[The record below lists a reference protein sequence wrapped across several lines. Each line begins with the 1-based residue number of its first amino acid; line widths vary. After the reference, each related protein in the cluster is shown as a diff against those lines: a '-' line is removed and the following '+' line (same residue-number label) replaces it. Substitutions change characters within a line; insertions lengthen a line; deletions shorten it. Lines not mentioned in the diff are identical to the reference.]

1 MDFWQEDEEG
11 SLALKLILTMSDE
24 ELAGQLFMI
33 SYPGPDPDEIAIQ
46 WIEERN
52 LGGIKIFGKNV
63 GSLPQL
69 AENIGMMQEKALKT
83 RLRIPLLAAT
93 DQEGGWVRHI
103 KEKTSETAG
112 NMSLGASGILSD
124 SLMSALYINRQLK
137 VLGINMNFAP
147 TVDIYSNPDNIV
159 IGPRAFSADPAQ
171 TAELA
176 KAWYHG
182 AEEAGIIATAK
193 HFPGHGRTDKDSHG
207 TLPVIKA
214 TLSEIEESD
223 LIPYKVLIEDGVP
236 AVMAGHLAYPKITGS
251 NRPATISQVLLK
263 TVLRGRLGF
272 QGLIITDDMIMAGAG
287 SYTRDTAFACL
298 ESIRSGADMVLV
310 SKDAETFDTAHQLIV
325 QEMRKDPDFRHQVQ
339 ESVLRTLTLKLKYL
353 KSQGEKAMIPD
364 VEQVKKFFPDREAE
378 RFFYRQ
384 CCRSVS
390 FIRDADVDFISLEG
404 KKVLFVGPRYF
415 LSTVLRR
422 YPKADTY
429 QTVPYFYD
437 TDSWHPYELGHLIP
451 KYDKVVFCVA
461 SPAHAQMLSR
471 LYIFKDDIVVFSL
484 LTPAFINDVTWAK
497 GIAVYGRNSSSIAA
511 GLAAMAGDYIPTGKV
526 PIPLKEAE

>member
-1 MDFWQEDEEG
+1 
-11 SLALKLILTMSDE
+11 MSDE

-33 SYPGPDPDEIAIQ
+33 SYPGVDPDETAIQ

-63 GSLPQL
+63 ESLPKL
-69 AENIGMMQEKALKT
+69 AENIGIMQDKASQT
-83 RLRIPLLAAT
+83 RLRIPLLTAT

-103 KEKTSETAG
+103 KYSTSETAG

-124 SLMSALYINRQLK
+124 SLMSSVYINRQLK

-147 TVDIYSNPDNIV
+147 TVDIYSNPNNIV
-159 IGPRAFSADPAQ
+159 IGPRAFSADPQQ

-214 TLSEIEESD
+214 TLDEIEQSD

-236 AVMAGHLAYPKITGS
+236 AVMAGHLSFPKITGS
-251 NRPATISQVLLK
+251 GRPATISQVLLK
-263 TVLRGRLGF
+263 TLLRGRLGF
-272 QGLIITDDMIMAGAG
+272 RGLIITDDMIMAGAG
-287 SYTRDTAFACL
+287 SYTRDTANACL
-298 ESIRSGADMVLV
+298 ESIKSGADMVLV
-310 SKDAETFDTAHQLIV
+310 SRNGETFDKAHQLIV
-325 QEMRKDPDFRHQVQ
+325 QEMKKDPDFRHQVQ
-339 ESVLRTLTLKLKYL
+339 ESVLRILSLKLKYL
-353 KSQGEKAMIPD
+353 KPSGAKALIPD
-364 VEQVKKFFPDREAE
+364 VENVKKFFPDREAE
-378 RFFYRQ
+378 NYFYRQ

-390 FIRDADVDFISLEG
+390 FIRDADVNFISLDG
-404 KKVLFVGPRYF
+404 KKVLFVGPRFF
-415 LSTVLRR
+415 LSAALIR
-422 YPKADTY
+422 YPKAGTY
-429 QTVPYFYD
+429 QIVPYFYD
-437 TDSWHPYELGHLIP
+437 TDNWDPYELGHLIP

-471 LYIFKDDIVVFSL
+471 LSIFRDDIVVFSL
-484 LTPAFINDVTWAK
+484 LTPAFVNDITWAK
-497 GIAVYGRNSSSIAA
+497 GIAVYGRNRSSIAA
-511 GLAAMAGDYIPTGKV
+511 GIAALSGDYIPTGKV
-526 PIPLKEAE
+526 PIPLKEKE

>member
-1 MDFWQEDEEG
+1 MDFWQKDDSG
-11 SLALKLILTMSDE
+11 SLALKLILAMSDE

-33 SYPGPDPDEIAIQ
+33 SYPSTDPDETAIQ

-69 AENIGMMQEKALKT
+69 AENIGLMQEKASQT
-83 RLRIPLLAAT
+83 RLRIPLLTAT

-124 SLMSALYINRQLK
+124 SHMSAFYINRQLK

-147 TVDIYSNPDNIV
+147 TVDIYSNPNNIV
-159 IGPRAFSADPAQ
+159 IGPRAFSADSAQ

-176 KAWYHG
+176 KAWYQG

-207 TLPVIKA
+207 SLPIIKA
-214 TLSEIEESD
+214 TLSEIEQSD
-223 LIPYKVLIEDGVP
+223 LIPYKTLIEDGIP
-236 AVMAGHLAYPKITGS
+236 AIMAGHLAYPKITGS
-251 NRPATISQVLLK
+251 NRPATISQTLLK

-287 SYTRDTAFACL
+287 AYTHDTAFACL
-298 ESIRSGADMVLV
+298 EAIKSGVDMVLV
-310 SKDAETFDTAHQLIV
+310 SRDAETFDKAHQLIV
-325 QEMRKDPDFRHQVQ
+325 QEMSKDHEFRHQVQ
-339 ESVLRTLTLKLKYL
+339 ESVLRILALKLKYL
-353 KSQGEKAMIPD
+353 KPKGEWDLIPD
-364 VEQVKKFFPDREAE
+364 VEEVKKFFPDREAE

-390 FIRDADVDFISLEG
+390 FIRDADEDFISLDG

-415 LSTVLRR
+415 LSAALRR
-422 YPKADTY
+422 FPDAGTY
-429 QTVPYFYD
+429 QIVPYFYD
-437 TDSWHPYELGHLIP
+437 TENWHPYELGHLIP

-461 SPAHAQMLSR
+461 GPAHAQMLSR
-471 LYIFKDDIVVFSL
+471 LYIFRDDIVVFSL
-484 LTPAFINDVTWAK
+484 LTPAFVNDITWAK
-497 GIAVYGRNSSSIAA
+497 GITVYGRNSSSIAA
-511 GLAAMAGDYIPTGKV
+511 GLSALAGDYIPKGKV

>member
-1 MDFWQEDEEG
+1 MDFWQEEPDD
-11 SLALKLILTMSDE
+11 ALKPQLIMAMSDE

-33 SYPGPDPDEIAIQ
+33 SYPETEPDETAIQ

-63 GSLPQL
+63 ASLPKL
-69 AENIGMMQEKALKT
+69 AENIGMMQGKASST
-83 RLRIPLLAAT
+83 RLRIPLLMAT

-103 KEKTSETAG
+103 KFNTSETAG
-112 NMSLGASGILSD
+112 NMSLGASGIASD
-124 SLMSALYINRQLK
+124 SLMSALYINRQMK

-147 TVDIYSNPDNIV
+147 TVDVYSNPDNIV
-159 IGPRAFSADPAQ
+159 IGPRAFSSDPYQ

-176 KAWYHG
+176 KAWLQG

-214 TLSEIEESD
+214 TLDEIEQSD
-223 LIPYKVLIEDGVP
+223 LIPFREIIAEGVP
-236 AVMAGHLAYPKITGS
+236 AIMAGHLAFPLITGS

-263 TVLRGRLGF
+263 TVLRSRLGF
-272 QGLIITDDMIMAGAG
+272 QGLVITDDMIMAGAS
-287 SYTRDTAFACL
+287 SYTPDTAFACL

-310 SKDAETFDTAHQLIV
+310 SKDSETFEKAFQLIV
-325 QEMRKDPDFRHQVQ
+325 QEMRENPDFRKQVQ
-339 ESVLRTLTLKLKYL
+339 DSVLRILTVKLKYL
-353 KSQGEKAMIPD
+353 KPAGEKALIPD
-364 VEQVKKFFPDREAE
+364 VEDVRRFFPDRQAEA
-378 RFFYRQ
+378 FFYRQ
-384 CCRSVS
+384 SCRSVS
-390 FIRDADVDFISLEG
+390 FVRDADEELISLEG
-404 KKVLFVGPRYF
+404 KKTLFVGPRYF
-415 LSTVLRR
+415 LSEALRR
-422 YPKADTY
+422 FPKSGTY

-437 TDSWHPYELGHLIP
+437 TDGWHPYDLGHIIP

-471 LYIFKDDIVVFSL
+471 LSIFKENIVVFSL
-484 LTPAFINDVTWAK
+484 LTPAFINDITWAR

-511 GLAAMAGDYIPTGKV
+511 GLAAMAGEYVPSGKV
-526 PIPLKEAE
+526 PIDLKEAQ

>member
-1 MDFWQEDEEG
+1 MDFWQEDESG
-11 SLALKLILTMSDE
+11 SLELQLLLAMSDE

-33 SYPGPDPDEIAIQ
+33 SYPSIDPDETAIQ

-63 GSLPQL
+63 GSLPKL
-69 AENIGMMQEKALKT
+69 AENIGIMQEKASQT
-83 RLRIPLLAAT
+83 RLRIPLLTAT

-103 KEKTSETAG
+103 KYSTSETAG
-112 NMSLGASGILSD
+112 NMSLGASGIPSD

-147 TVDIYSNPDNIV
+147 TVDIYFNPDNMV
-159 IGPRAFSADPAQ
+159 IGPRAFSADPQQ

-176 KAWYHG
+176 KAWYAG

-214 TLSEIEESD
+214 TLEEIEQND
-223 LIPYKVLIEDGVP
+223 LIPYKTLIEEGVP
-236 AVMAGHLAYPKITGS
+236 AVMAGHLAFPKITGN
-251 NRPATISQVLLK
+251 NRPATISQELLK
-263 TVLRGRLGF
+263 TVLRERLGF
-272 QGLIITDDMIMAGAG
+272 QGLIITDDMIMAGAS
-287 SYTRDTAFACL
+287 SYTPSTAYACL

-310 SKDAETFDTAHQLIV
+310 STDAETFDQAHQLIV
-325 QEMRKDPDFRHQVQ
+325 QEIRKDPEFRHQVQ
-339 ESVLRTLTLKLKYL
+339 ESVLRILALKMKYL
-353 KSQGEKAMIPD
+353 KPEGEKAMIPD
-364 VEQVKKFFPDREAE
+364 VEEVRKFFPDRQAE
-378 RFFYRQ
+378 SFFYRQ

-390 FIRDADVDFISLEG
+390 FIRDADEEFISLDG

-415 LSTVLRR
+415 LSEALRR
-422 YPKADTY
+422 FPDSGTY
-429 QTVPYFYD
+429 QIVPYFYD
-437 TDSWHPYELGHLIP
+437 TDDWHPYELGHLIP
-451 KYDKVVFCVA
+451 WYDKTVFCVA

-471 LYIFKDDIVVFSL
+471 LSIFKGNIVVFSL
-484 LTPAFINDVTWAK
+484 LSPAFIDDITWAK

-511 GLAAMAGDYIPTGKV
+511 GLAAMAGEYTPSGKV
-526 PIPLKEAE
+526 PIPLKEEE

>member
-1 MDFWQEDEEG
+1 
-11 SLALKLILTMSDE
+11 MSDE

-33 SYPGPDPDEIAIQ
+33 SYPGVDPDETAFQ

-63 GSLPQL
+63 GSLPKL
-69 AENIGMMQEKALKT
+69 AENIGIMQEKASQT

-103 KEKTSETAG
+103 KENTSETAG
-112 NMSLGASGILSD
+112 NMSLGASGITSD
-124 SLMSALYINRQLK
+124 SWMSSLYINRQLK

-147 TVDIYSNPDNIV
+147 TVDIYSNINNIV
-159 IGPRAFSADPAQ
+159 IGPRAFSADPEQ
-171 TAELA
+171 TADLA

-214 TLSEIEESD
+214 TIGEIEQSD
-223 LIPYKVLIEDGVP
+223 LVPYKALIEDGVP
-236 AVMAGHLAYPKITGS
+236 AVMAGHLAFPQITGS

-272 QGLIITDDMIMAGAG
+272 QGLVITDDMIMAGAS
-287 SYTRDTAFACL
+287 SYTPSVAYACL
-298 ESIRSGADMVLV
+298 ESIKSGADMVLV
-310 SKDAETFDTAHQLIV
+310 SKDAETFDSALQMIV
-325 QEMRKDPDFRHQVQ
+325 QEMKENPEFRRQVQ
-339 ESVLRTLTLKLKYL
+339 ESVLRILTVKLRYL
-353 KSQGEKAMIPD
+353 KPQGEKAMIPD
-364 VEQVKKFFPDREAE
+364 VEEVQKFFPDRQAE
-378 RFFYRQ
+378 GFFYRQ
-384 CCRSVS
+384 SCRSVS
-390 FIRDADVDFISLEG
+390 FIRDADEKFISLEG

-415 LSTVLRR
+415 LSEALRR
-422 YPKADTY
+422 HPKAGTY
-429 QTVPYFYD
+429 QIVPYFYD
-437 TDSWHPYELGHLIP
+437 TDNWHPYELGHLIP

-471 LYIFKDDIVVFSL
+471 LSIFKDDIVVFSL
-484 LTPAFINDVTWAK
+484 LTPAFLNDITWAR

-511 GLAAMAGDYIPTGKV
+511 GLAAMAGEYIPAGKV

>member
-1 MDFWQEDEEG
+1 
-11 SLALKLILTMSDE
+11 MSDE

-33 SYPGPDPDEIAIQ
+33 SYPGPDPDETAIQ

-63 GSLPQL
+63 GSLPKL
-69 AENIGMMQEKALKT
+69 AENIGLMQEKASHTK
-83 RLRIPLLAAT
+83 LRIPLLTAT

-103 KEKTSETAG
+103 KYSTSETAG

-124 SLMSALYINRQLK
+124 SLMSSVYINRQLK

-147 TVDIYSNPDNIV
+147 TVDIYSNLNNIV
-159 IGPRAFSADPAQ
+159 IGPRAFSADPQQ

-176 KAWYHG
+176 KAWYQG

-207 TLPVIKA
+207 SLPVIKA
-214 TLSEIEESD
+214 TLNEIEQSD
-223 LIPYKVLIEDGVP
+223 LVPFKTLIEAGVP
-236 AVMAGHLAYPKITGS
+236 AIMAGHLAFPKITGS
-251 NRPATISQVLLK
+251 NRPATISQVLIK

-287 SYTRDTAFACL
+287 LYTKNTAYACL
-298 ESIRSGADMVLV
+298 ESIKSGVDMILV
-310 SKDAETFDTAHQLIV
+310 SKDAETFDKAHQLIV
-325 QEMRKDPDFRHQVQ
+325 QEMKKDPDFRHQVQ
-339 ESVLRTLTLKLKYL
+339 ESVLRILSLKLKYL
-353 KSQGEKAMIPD
+353 KPSGEKALIPD
-364 VEQVKKFFPDREAE
+364 VEKVKSFFPDKEAE
-378 RFFYRQ
+378 NYFYRQ
-384 CCRSVS
+384 SCRSVS
-390 FIRDADVDFISLEG
+390 FIRDADEEFISLEG

-415 LSTVLRR
+415 LSEALRR
-422 YPKADTY
+422 NPKAGTY
-429 QTVPYFYD
+429 QIVPYFYD
-437 TDSWHPYELGHLIP
+437 TDNWQPYELGHLIP

-471 LYIFKDDIVVFSL
+471 LYIFKEDIVVFSL
-484 LTPAFINDVTWAK
+484 LTPAFLNDITWAK

-511 GLAAMAGDYIPTGKV
+511 GLAAMSGEYTPAGKV